1 MNLADIKQTLNNIKR
16 TYFGISVPELRKFAK
31 QIAKNNHKE
40 FIKNNDYSTFE
51 LKLLHAFVIG
61 YIKDDINIL
70 LQHFQNFIP
79 FVDNWATNDS
89 LCQNFK
95 IARNH
100 RQIVWNFLM
109 KYKTSP
115 KEFESRIVSVML
127 LSHFLTDEYI
137 DNVIDVLDTLNTDKY
152 YSQMGVAWAFATI
165 MGKYPEKCLTY
176 LNSDKCHLDKT
187 TYNKTL
193 QKIRESFKVSDDLK
207 NLTKQMKQN
216 HSF

>member
-16 TYFGISVPELRKFAK
+16 TYFGISVPELRNFAK
-31 QIAKNNHKE
+31 QIARRDYKE
-40 FIKNNDYSTFE
+40 FIKNNDYSSFE

-70 LQHFQNFIP
+70 LQHFQHFIP
-79 FVDNWATNDS
+79 FVDDWAINDS

-100 RQIVWNFLM
+100 RQTVWNFLM
-109 KYKTSP
+109 KYKTSS

-137 DNVIDVLDTLNTDKY
+137 DKVIEVLNTLNTDKY
-152 YSQMGVAWAFATI
+152 YSQMGVAWALATI

-176 LNSDKCHLDKT
+176 LNSSKCRLDKT

-193 QKIRESFKVSDDLK
+193 Q
-207 NLTKQMKQN
+207 
-216 HSF
+216 